1 MKIHKDK
8 QQENFTLV
16 VTRNEL
22 SEIKDALG
30 VRCMYLDA
38 LLRKKIKIGKSKDVP
53 QEHEK
58 QNDARNMY
66 IQITKELEFVNL

>member
-22 SEIKDALG
+22 IEIKDALG

-38 LLRKKIKIGKSKDVP
+38 LLRKKVKIANLKDVP
-53 QEHEK
+53 KGQEK

-66 IQITKELEFVNL
+66 IQITKEME

>member
-1 MKIHKDK
+1 MEIQKDK

-22 SEIKDALG
+22 NEIKDALG
-30 VRCMYLDA
+30 LRCMYLDA
-38 LLRKKIKIGKSKDVP
+38 LLRKKVKIAKLKDVP

-58 QNDARNMY
+58 HNDARNMY
-66 IQITKELEFVNL
+66 IQITKEMGYC

>member
-1 MKIHKDK
+1 MEIHKDK

-16 VTRNEL
+16 VTREEL

-38 LLRKKIKIGKSKDVP
+38 LLRKKVKIAKLKDVS
-53 QEHEK
+53 QEQEK

-66 IQITKELEFVNL
+66 IQITKEME